1 MRLFRRPNPAAGRGL
16 AGSPTKSVDDAGA
29 SPATPAEQPP
39 VRQRGDRLK
48 QLRAFCYAA
57 SLGTITR
64 AAQRVKASQPA
75 VSYLIR
81 ALEDELGVRLFE
93 RHGPRITLTRAGR
106 SLFRYAVPLVH
117 GMDRLPEAFAEEQFG
132 LASNA
137 LTIGAGQTSAAYL
150 LPRYL
155 KRFRERYPE
164 VRVNVRTGV
173 GSQRLRWLRACEVD
187 LILLAVDKAPLDLEF
202 HELAVSPFV
211 LITPLDHP
219 LAGRK
224 ICNFT
229 DIEGHRLIGHVPGQH
244 VRLIGD
250 SLMRQLGVEPDAS
263 VEIDSWSVIKL
274 YVAAGLGISAVP
286 DICVVPG
293 DRVWSTP
300 LDRFLPPRRY
310 GAAVARDDALLP
322 LAARR
327 FLGVAAEFAGDGSE
341 ASGAARER

>member
-1 MRLFRRPNPAAGRGL
+1 MRLIRPPNPAAGHGL
-16 AGSPTKSVDDAGA
+16 AGSPGRSVDGA
-29 SPATPAEQPP
+29 RVSRATVVGEPAA
-39 VRQRGDRLK
+39 RQTGDRLK

-57 SLGTITR
+57 SLGSISR
-64 AAQRVKASQPA
+64 AAERVMASQPA
-75 VSYLIR
+75 LSYQIR
-81 ALEDELGVRLFE
+81 ALEDELGVPLFE
-93 RHGPRITLTRAGR
+93 RHGPRIALTRLGR
-106 SLFRYAVPLVH
+106 SLFRYALPLVH
-117 GMDRLPEAFAEEQFG
+117 DMDRLPAAFAEEQFG
-132 LASNA
+132 VISNA

-164 VRVNVRTGV
+164 IRINVKTGV
-173 GSQRLRWLRACEVD
+173 GSQRLRWLRAYEVD
-187 LILLAVDKAPLDLEF
+187 LTLLAVDKPPRDLEF
-202 HELAVSPFV
+202 HELVVSPFV

-224 ICNFT
+224 LCNFA
-229 DIEGHRLIGHVPGQH
+229 DIEGHRLIGHVSGQH
-244 VRLIGD
+244 GRLIGD

-274 YVAAGLGISAVP
+274 YVAAGLGISVVP

-300 LDRFLPPRRY
+300 LDRFLPQRRY
-310 GAAVARDDALLP
+310 GAVTRNDPLLP

-327 FLGVAAEFAGDGSE
+327 FLEVISE
-341 ASGAARER
+341 MSRDESNPTGAAGER